1 VSAHAELLDPATGG
15 KDGGPIHLLFLKG
28 NLEIGFGNTI
38 DLDKTLL
45 EKLAEQGF
53 RCTAIRDYHPLSV
66 EFLKQ
71 FNCVV
76 WIGPTPIS
84 GGPYF
89 NPATWRGGVHTLT
102 VKKNAEVLRQY
113 VERGGGLLINP
124 VIEEAGM
131 SRIEALKELMAPY
144 GANPECAQVRDE
156 TNKFVA
162 FKFIRQFPA
171 HFCWTEA
178 ITKHPA
184 TEGVKRIYYTD
195 YMMRW
200 DDNYTTIPVFPTDR
214 AWTVLVRGMPGSYCG
229 WKQGT
234 VFEWGFWKAGPKKW
248 NEPPIVSVRELG
260 KGRVA
265 VAPIMHFSL
274 FYFPYSK
281 KTNYWEDG
289 FGLQDG
295 RLMETGDGKTP
306 SDLAKL
312 MTNLYRWLSGP
323 GAKLGFG
330 AYDAEKGI
338 KPTPIPEP
346 VPKSTSEAWAHE
358 DPMTT
363 GPVRPMKILVG
374 ARTAASDGKG
384 SVADYA
390 RAAKEAGYD
399 LVCFTETFEK
409 LTDDGYRALVDDCR
423 KLTDDEVAFLPGI
436 DIADSYGSRF
446 LIVGK
451 PRPIRP
457 HLLMPNGKSEP
468 TKRLIWSGHMTLGM
482 GDVLPIAARPAR
494 LAQVREAGC
503 LPPDLYSHCPGVAIA
518 TYRGEEQVDD
528 GLFAYKWQLF
538 NSSIPIPIAVH
549 EVFSPDE
556 VALAAQ
562 TGMQCYV
569 NSDTPAHA
577 AYYFRQGLESY
588 GGNPMRYYIS
598 SGPLVDSC
606 KLDDWKSPHWSVHL
620 KAHGPEPIT
629 EVIIRDQRRL
639 HRRFTPRSKAVDLK
653 WHGDLGA
660 HQWFLVELRD
670 ARGGKAYLSPI
681 RTLPPKNFT
690 RCMDRQN
697 WFALPRKSAYTGRLR
712 TYQGR
717 YKPSLPGV
725 KLAASLCPLIQ
736 LTYAANGCMVLD
748 WKLGQTLVPGRP
760 RPGIDS
766 YPIFN
771 ALPIPEYDCLVRS
784 IWTTWPVFNDATEVT
799 ITLKKDLTAAGE
811 VWPVVGKAGP
821 KYMYNDPETGERI
834 EGTVEKGKYVDLPIG
849 GGAGDIV
856 TLTPLRLSDR
866 GEFGFAGPGDGKVV
880 KAGTVYQARFL
891 RAKGKLV
898 AVRRQMGFDGPTP
911 YTFKLTQGKH
921 KAAGWVVFEA
931 EDAGI
936 AGTVSGPLPSGGRAR
951 VNGVSPD
958 WPFGVWSDQK
968 DKNGKTRIIHYG
980 FIDGQVATT
989 RFYNVKDGAK
999 FYFGNLLVASD
1010 PDLCLNFA
1018 SPWTEAAAMDS
1029 EEPVTVE
1036 VHNPTDK
1043 PITAT
1048 IRTPKAI
1055 ADRKQVH
1062 TEVTVPAGASTFVKV
1077 E

>member
-1 VSAHAELLDPATGG
+1 
-15 KDGGPIHLLFLKG
+15 
-28 NLEIGFGNTI
+28 
-38 DLDKTLL
+38 
-45 EKLAEQGF
+45 
-53 RCTAIRDYHPLSV
+53 
-66 EFLKQ
+66 
-71 FNCVV
+71 
-76 WIGPTPIS
+76 
-84 GGPYF
+84 
-89 NPATWRGGVHTLT
+89 
-102 VKKNAEVLRQY
+102 
-113 VERGGGLLINP
+113 
-124 VIEEAGM
+124 
-131 SRIEALKELMAPY
+131 
-144 GANPECAQVRDE
+144 
-156 TNKFVA
+156 
-162 FKFIRQFPA
+162 
-171 HFCWTEA
+171 
-178 ITKHPA
+178 
-184 TEGVKRIYYTD
+184 
-195 YMMRW
+195 
-200 DDNYTTIPVFPTDR
+200 
-214 AWTVLVRGMPGSYCG
+214 
-229 WKQGT
+229 
-234 VFEWGFWKAGPKKW
+234 
-248 NEPPIVSVRELG
+248 
-260 KGRVA
+260 
-265 VAPIMHFSL
+265 
-274 FYFPYSK
+274 
-281 KTNYWEDG
+281 
-289 FGLQDG
+289 
-295 RLMETGDGKTP
+295 
-306 SDLAKL
+306 
-312 MTNLYRWLSGP
+312 
-323 GAKLGFG
+323 
-330 AYDAEKGI
+330 
-338 KPTPIPEP
+338 
-346 VPKSTSEAWAHE
+346 
-358 DPMTT
+358 
-363 GPVRPMKILVG
+363 
-374 ARTAASDGKG
+374 
-384 SVADYA
+384 
-390 RAAKEAGYD
+390 
-399 LVCFTETFEK
+399 
-409 LTDDGYRALVDDCR
+409 
-423 KLTDDEVAFLPGI
+423 
-436 DIADSYGSRF
+436 
-446 LIVGK
+446 
-451 PRPIRP
+451 
-457 HLLMPNGKSEP
+457 
-468 TKRLIWSGHMTLGM
+468 
-482 GDVLPIAARPAR
+482 
-494 LAQVREAGC
+494 
-503 LPPDLYSHCPGVAIA
+503 
-518 TYRGEEQVDD
+518 
-528 GLFAYKWQLF
+528 
-538 NSSIPIPIAVH
+538 
-549 EVFSPDE
+549 
-556 VALAAQ
+556 
-562 TGMQCYV
+562 
-569 NSDTPAHA
+569 
-577 AYYFRQGLESY
+577 
-588 GGNPMRYYIS
+588 
-598 SGPLVDSC
+598 
-606 KLDDWKSPHWSVHL
+606 
-620 KAHGPEPIT
+620 
-629 EVIIRDQRRL
+629 
-639 HRRFTPRSKAVDLK
+639 VDLK

-681 RTLPPKNFT
+681 RNLPPKNFT